1 MSLGYGCD
9 AKLLD
14 SDGKSALY
22 SYRCYNWNLGQR
34 ETPYDG
40 TVYLERAPIDAQR
53 RYIVSRSHPQGILDP
68 ECLSVDC
75 VALLG
80 SGALVI
86 RNCSSA
92 WKLGLDQSVD
102 LAALTLVD
110 LIAEH
115 IISNDEFPPAMSY
128 LK

>member
-9 AKLLD
+9 AKLVD
-14 SDGKSALY
+14 EDGKSALY
-22 SYRCYNWNLGQR
+22 VYRSFNWNIGVY
-34 ETPYDG
+34 EPPFDG

-75 VALLG
+75 IALLD

-86 RNCSSA
+86 KNCSSA
-92 WKLGLDQSVD
+92 WKLGLDQNVD

-115 IISNDEFPPAMSY
+115 IIRNGEFPPTMSY